1 MNYAWLNQSLPL
13 ISHTRCSICPPSRK
27 YYRLG
32 SHPLDVSLITI
43 SKSLSIS
50 TPQIIRLALH
60 CLSLTT
66 CFLDTFSTNTLCSE
80 AWPRLLRI
88 TASAQTPL
96 KRWKSKVK
104 SQKKKKKSINTL
116 AETGSQE
123 SRESCSFCFISLAYP
138 FPRVKFD
145 PRCSNSNSRTHKN
158 ILLAEKLSI
167 VPQTSWIASR
177 KDLVNPIFSEWPSQL
192 GDLWDCEGGA
202 IEGYRC
208 KRACQHPTREMKWR

>member
-104 SQKKKKKSINTL
+104 SQKKKKKASTHWQRRDRKSHGKAVPFVSSL
-116 AETGSQE
+116 WPTHSQE
-123 SRESCSFCFISLAYP
+123 SSSTPDALILTQEHTKTSSWLKSYL
-138 FPRVKFD
+138 
-145 PRCSNSNSRTHKN
+145 SSHKPP
-158 ILLAEKLSI
+158 E
-167 VPQTSWIASR
+167 
-177 KDLVNPIFSEWPSQL
+177 
-192 GDLWDCEGGA
+192 
-202 IEGYRC
+202 
-208 KRACQHPTREMKWR
+208 